1 MQTALKPTTTLLL
14 LKERAG
20 MADLTAKGP
29 KGTLTMKL
37 QYLKLILLA
46 NLIK

>member
-1 MQTALKPTTTLLL
+1 MQIVLKLTTTLLL

-20 MADLTAKGP
+20 TVDLTAKGP

-37 QYLKLILLA
+37 QCLKLILLA